1 MGQFLR
7 VNGDYNIRAGDGAKI
22 TLDTGPAASGGSV
35 RVTGNLVVEGDT
47 FNISTTNLTIED
59 NIISLNTGEVGP
71 GVTLIY
77 SGIEIERGNTSA
89 VTPQNN
95 ASFLYDESTDAWI
108 LAHGSAPGPFN
119 FDASSLRLKQ
129 ILTNSTTDDGDL
141 TLIGT
146 GTGLVK
152 VFGTTTYEAQILAR
166 EAAVPGSVDDVLPNK
181 KYVDDAIQNNPTFQI
196 VAPQSQDTKVV
207 IADKD
212 ITPNTQGT
220 AGSLAYFAYNGGG
233 TTFSTYGESAVS
245 IIVDD
250 TLIGQFYSNR
260 LEVGDLEIGG
270 GPDRNEITSRAS
282 ITNENIYIR
291 TQGTGK
297 LQTNYAIQIEKIG
310 TSGETPPLAF
320 PYVPTT
326 PAYVSGSTLL
336 YAGNSGIGTTGLY
349 FVNDS
354 LTTHHQTGELI
365 SKNKA
370 LVFSMLF

>member
-22 TLDTGPAASGGSV
+22 TLDTGPAVSGGSV

-47 FNISTTNLTIED
+47 VNVNTTNLAIED

-71 GVTLIY
+71 GVSLVY
-77 SGIEIERGNTSA
+77 SGIEIERGNTTST
-89 VTPQNN
+89 TPQNN

-129 ILTNSTTDDGDL
+129 ILTNSTTDSGDL

-146 GTGLVK
+146 GTGVVK
-152 VFGTTTYEAQILAR
+152 VIGTINYEDQ
-166 EAAVPGSVDDVLPNK
+166 VTHDDDLTNK
-181 KYVDDAIQNNPTFQI
+181 KYVDDSIQNNPTFQI

-212 ITPNTQGT
+212 ITPNTAGT
-220 AGSLAYFAYNGGG
+220 AGSLAYFTS
-233 TTFSTYGESAVS
+233 TTTHSTYGESAVS
-245 IIVDD
+245 VIVDNA
-250 TLIGQFYSNR
+250 LVGQFYANR
-260 LEVGDLEIGG
+260 FETGDLEIGG
-270 GPDRNEITSRAS
+270 GPDRNEITSRAG
-282 ITNENIYIR
+282 ITNENVYVR

-297 LQTNYAIQIEKIG
+297 LQTNYAIQIETNGVIP
-310 TSGETPPLAF
+310 S
-320 PYVPTT
+320 
-326 PAYVSGSTLL
+326 YVSNSVLL
-336 YAGNSGIGTTGLY
+336 YAASPSIGTTGVY

-354 LTTHHQTGELI
+354 AETAKQNGELI

>member
-22 TLDTGPAASGGSV
+22 TLDTGPAVSGGSV

-47 FNISTTNLTIED
+47 VNVNTTNLAIED

-71 GVTLIY
+71 GVTLVY
-77 SGIEIERGNTSA
+77 SGIEIDRGNTTSA
-89 VTPQNN
+89 SPQNN
-95 ASFLYDESTDAWI
+95 ASFLYDESTDSWI

-129 ILTNSTTDDGDL
+129 ILTNATTDSGDL

-146 GTGLVK
+146 GTGVVK
-152 VFGTTTYEAQILAR
+152 VGDRGGSGYETL
-166 EAAVPGSVDDVLPNK
+166 VTDDDDVPNK
-181 KYVDDAIQNNPTFQI
+181 KFVDDSILNNPTFQI

-207 IADKD
+207 IADKE
-212 ITPNTQGT
+212 ITPNTSGT
-220 AGSLAYFAYNGGG
+220 AGSLAYFTA
-233 TTFSTYGESAVS
+233 TTTHSTYGESAVS
-245 IIVDD
+245 FIVDNA
-250 TLIGQFYSNR
+250 LVGQFYANR
-260 LEVGDLEIGG
+260 FETGDLEIGG

-297 LQTNYAIQIEKIG
+297 LQTNYAMQFEKIG
-310 TSGETPPLAF
+310 T
-320 PYVPTT
+320 VPS
-326 PAYVSGSTLL
+326 YVSNNTLL
-336 YAGNSGIGTTGLY
+336 YAAVPGIGTTGIY

-354 LTTHHQTGELI
+354 AEVSKQNGELI